1 MLLVLLFLPMTVVEG
16 VTVVEYL
23 FQFVMVLGKVV
34 VHVPLMVVVEVGW
47 C

>member
-1 MLLVLLFLPMTVVEG
+1 MIVLVLAMTVVEV

-23 FQFVMVLGKVV
+23 FQFVMVLGMVV
-34 VHVPLMVVVEVGW
+34 VHVPLMVVAEVGW